1 MHVTRCHHLFALF
14 FCVATLDGC
23 TAMRRIFDRE
33 QLELEEYHAKRKA
46 EVEQYPDGECTSAEQ
61 CKYRCEAAERALDCY
76 KTGKAALHG
85 VDVDYEGVY
94 RVDKVAGSTDDI
106 NVTYEEASSE
116 NMSLMPLARES
127 FARACKADHGESCRI
142 SGDLVAKHAPAD
154 AATFYRKGCDL
165 ADEQACQR
173 LNGAPAAE

>member
-1 MHVTRCHHLFALF
+1 MRVTRCHHVIALF
-14 FCVATLDGC
+14 LCVATLDGC

-33 QLELEEYHAKRKA
+33 QLELEEYQAKKKA

-61 CKYRCEAAERALDCY
+61 CKYRCEWAERALDCY

-85 VDVDYEGVY
+85 VDVDYAGGY

-127 FARACKADHGESCRI
+127 FARACKADHAESCRI
-142 SGDLVAKHAPAD
+142 SGDLIADHKPAD
-154 AATFYRKGCDL
+154 ATTFYRKACDL
-165 ADEQACQR
+165 NDERACEKVA
-173 LNGAPAAE
+173 GTVTE